1 LSENGRVVG
10 FSTEILQAALAHTT
24 INYDIKIY
32 PWSRSYAMA
41 MQNKNTC
48 IYLIG
53 RNNERESLFKWVQTI
68 VSTNDFFV
76 GLESN
81 KNIAINTIEDVK
93 KYKVAVLKDDRTHT
107 KLLKHGFVENKNLYV
122 VNNTYSLLKLLVLRP
137 EIDLILADTVNVL
150 YRAKFNNIDPRL
162 FKTYFQIN
170 KKPVNLYLACS
181 LATDDKITT
190 EIGKGITTVQNN
202 GEYQAISQKWQME

>member
-1 LSENGRVVG
+1 LSENGSVVG

-32 PWSRSYAMA
+32 PWSRSYTMA
-41 MQNKNTC
+41 MQNKNSC

-53 RNNERESLFKWVQTI
+53 RNKERESLFKWVQSI

-93 KYKVAVLKDDRTHT
+93 KYKVAVLKDDRTHI

-122 VNNTYSLLKLLVLRP
+122 LNNTYSLLKLLVLRP

-150 YRAKFNNIDPRL
+150 YRAKFNDIDPKL
-162 FKTYFQIN
+162 FKTYFKIN
-170 KKPVNLYLACS
+170 KKPIDLYFACS
-181 LATDDKITT
+181 LTTDSEIISAIDKAIT
-190 EIGKGITTVQNN
+190 IVKDN
-202 GEYQAISQKWQME
+202 GEYEAISQRWNMD